1 MNEIPFFGG
10 DTQVAGL
17 KKLFQIDFIARA
29 FFELAVPEGDYS
41 PLLAINHED
50 KFLSLSNAEHYILVL
65 SQSGQQGLIEVIEHL
80 EFIQNR
86 KKIHVQ
92 LEGQPEGRFILIT
105 LKQIRNKA
113 IKNGIP
119 GKNLFL
125 KLELLYNRGLDNT
138 AKIKLVRHKDKRQD
152 LYNLYRTNYPEFID
166 YQNSQSKNVFHKV
179 DYIVSFIGE
188 EGHRS
193 RFIGV
198 FRVLDEEKIKEDEYH
213 YKMAPVEGFE
223 DLVER
228 VIINWKT
235 AISWHQ
241 WIKNK
246 MEVIEIQPGLHYKQF
261 TDYSDFILD
270 FHELKEIVN
279 NQYSDWKRMLS
290 ITKGIYLISDT
301 LSGKLYIGSAYGEDG
316 IWGRWVNYVQT
327 NGHGNNKTLKEH
339 IELDKNYAS
348 NFRFSILMLLPRTV
362 TADEAIKKERLF
374 KNKLGTN
381 SFGLNNN

>member
-1 MNEIPFFGG
+1 MI
-10 DTQVAGL
+10 T
-17 KKLFQIDFIARA
+17 
-29 FFELAVPEGDYS
+29 
-41 PLLAINHED
+41 
-50 KFLSLSNAEHYILVL
+50 
-65 SQSGQQGLIEVIEHL
+65 
-80 EFIQNR
+80 IQ
-86 KKIHVQ
+86 
-92 LEGQPEGRFILIT
+92 
-105 LKQIRNKA
+105 
-113 IKNGIP
+113 
-119 GKNLFL
+119 
-125 KLELLYNRGLDNT
+125 ELLFNRGLEKT

-152 LYNLYRTNYPEFID
+152 LYNLYRTNYDRFLD

-198 FRVLDEEKIKEDEYH
+198 FKVLDEEKIQEDEYR
-213 YKMAPVEGFE
+213 YNMARVQGFE

-235 AISWHQ
+235 AISWNQ
-241 WIKNK
+241 WIKNE

-301 LSGKLYIGSAYGEDG
+301 FSGKLYIGSAYGEDG
-316 IWGRWVNYVQT
+316 IWGRWANYIGT
-327 NGHGNNKTLKEH
+327 NGHGNNKTLKEQ
-339 IELDKNYAS
+339 INLDPSYARH
-348 NFRFSILMLLPRTV
+348 FQFSILMLLSRTV